1 MKQHAIQIAKPNNRE
16 QMPVWNQ
23 FISKMNEWCKIYVA
37 THWEYRDGIFFFEFE
52 KDKNDFMNKFNIKV
66 IDPHSWVVDN

>member
-16 QMPVWNQ
+16 QMPVWSQ
-23 FISKMNEWCKIYVA
+23 YIDKMNEWCRIYVA

-52 KDKNDFMNKFNIKV
+52 KDKNDFMQQFNIKV
-66 IDPHSWVVDN
+66 IEPHSWHNEA